1 MHACYLKSTK
11 AFGTAIDVLKREALK
26 KENNNEKRKNA
37 GKVKQRQ

>member
-26 KENNNEKRKNA
+26 KNNNEKRKNA